1 MGELYLYY
9 SCMYLFTSIYYL
21 PVYVLVVLLEGS
33 SSNNWIVFWDR
44 GLLDGYASL
53 MSLQVSLAFLVQL
66 GHVISCLE
74 ACLAGGWCVP
84 LILPHARTWAS
95 SCTTMSTE
103 GLLPVTPPVHLNTI
117 HICVLIDAEKQLE
130 SNITPVQLL
139 SGQHKFPCSGGE
151 DTHCENYAIVPLI
164 FLYLPYLLQDL
175 LS

>member
-1 MGELYLYY
+1 
-9 SCMYLFTSIYYL
+9 
-21 PVYVLVVLLEGS
+21 
-33 SSNNWIVFWDR
+33 
-44 GLLDGYASL
+44 
-53 MSLQVSLAFLVQL
+53 MSLQVPLAPLVQL

-95 SCTTMSTE
+95 SCTTTSTE

-151 DTHCENYAIVPLI
+151 DTHTSKLSFSTSNKILNYLI
-164 FLYLPYLLQDL
+164 TPDPQARTNLG
-175 LS
+175 